1 MGDVHEDPLSEIALR
16 LRTLRAQRRL
26 TMGGLQQRTG
36 LGRTTLSQ
44 ALNGQVVP
52 TETTLVALAKALGTA
67 VEPLLALR
75 QTAARVPQ
83 VRQGS
88 PRRVTRRPVRPRVQ
102 PSFEER
108 YLSYVAERHS
118 KLTVVGLDLS
128 RPERARWP
136 LDAAYLSLELAERL
150 EDWPAGGEEANRPS
164 VVVKR
169 AEHALANC
177 RRVLLRGLAGSG
189 KTTLLQW
196 LAVATA
202 RDELPEELANWRGRI
217 PFILPLRTLV
227 RRGPLPDPHDFLTAV
242 GTPLA
247 ASQPEGWADA
257 VLARGEALVLVDG
270 IDEVPQEH
278 RGATRDWLER
288 LLAAYREA
296 RFVVTTRPS
305 AVPEGWLTSSHF
317 TELSVRPMSTA
328 DIGLFVHRWHTA
340 TRHNAATDAERS
352 QLHDLEAA
360 LQLTVRAQRDL
371 AQLSS
376 TPLMCA
382 LICALHRDRR
392 GHLPHSRM
400 ELYEAALS
408 MLLVRRDLERSIDVP
423 EGIQL
428 SEHQSV
434 QLLQRLAYWLIR
446 NRQTEMERA
455 TATALVEDGLPAMQA
470 VAEQGTADQVLTHL
484 VGRSGLLR
492 QPTMDTIDFVHR
504 TFQDYLGAKAAI
516 EAHDFPL
523 LVNNAHDDQWEDVLR
538 MAVAHARPTESADL
552 LRRLVKRGDVEGEH
566 SGRLHLLAAA
576 SLQYATEIEPDTRR
590 LVEQRARILMP
601 PRSPEEAE
609 ELAALG
615 TGILDLLPPS
625 PDGLQDDEV
634 APVIRTAA
642 AIGGDDAYP
651 FLHRFVQSLAP
662 DSAPYEL
669 VDGWKNFE
677 ADQYAR
683 DILLPFRDRLPL
695 EVHTRDQRNALRLLK
710 PVTSIAFR
718 EAFTED
724 EIVEYLSP
732 EHTHK
737 LEIYS
742 GQLLTDLK
750 FVRKFPALNELAIS
764 DCIELAHVEDLA
776 GLPLPKLRLL
786 HLPDEFSF
794 NALDSLPE
802 LTELALYTRL
812 PWASLADLPAPK
824 SLTSIALGGWIGTRL
839 AGVSKWQQLQELTVN
854 SAPEKTEWQ
863 EIAALPNL
871 TELYISNY
879 DLNHAVP
886 MNSVTYL
893 RLAPDSNPQLDL
905 VPDLFPNLEH
915 FFINC
920 RGTQSGK
927 IDITPLSRING
938 LQVSISYASKVTGLG
953 RFTTDTVGL
962 YPRTQ
967 SGYTHGHEAQAPEPP
982 LEPGPRTQTC
992 LPPAQPRQDW
1002 EPRRIVPCQTR
1013 FLRPEQTWLT
1023 LSPPVDKEPAL
1034 AR

>member
-52 TETTLVALAKALGTA
+52 TETTLVALAKALGTD

-108 YLSYVAERHS
+108 YLSYVTERHS
-118 KLTVVGLDLS
+118 QLTVVGLDLS

-136 LDAAYLSLELAERL
+136 LDAAYLSLELAERP
-150 EDWPAGGEEANRPS
+150 EDWPAGGEESNRPS

-227 RRGPLPDPHDFLTAV
+227 RRGPLPEPHDFLTAV

-247 ASQPEGWADA
+247 ASQPDGWADD
-257 VLARGEALVLVDG
+257 VFARGEALVLVDG

-305 AVPEGWLTSSHF
+305 AIPEGWLASSHF
-317 TELSVRPMSTA
+317 TELSVRPMSAA
-328 DIGLFVHRWHTA
+328 DTGVFVGRWHTA
-340 TRHNAATDAERS
+340 ARHSAATDAERS

-360 LQLTVRAQRDL
+360 LQMTVRAQRDL

-392 GHLPHSRM
+392 GHLPHGRM

-428 SEHQSV
+428 TEHQSV

-455 TATALVEDGLPAMQA
+455 TAMALVEDGLPAMQA

-538 MAVAHARPTESADL
+538 MAVAHARPAESADL
-552 LRRLVKRGDVEGEH
+552 LRRLIERGDAEDGH
-566 SGRLHLLAAA
+566 RSRLHLLAAA

-590 LVEQRARILMP
+590 LVEQRARVLMP
-601 PRSPEEAE
+601 PRSREEAE
-609 ELAALG
+609 ALAALG
-615 TGILDLLPPS
+615 PGVLDLLPGPQ
-625 PDGLQDDEV
+625 GLEDDEV
-634 APVIRTAA
+634 GPVVKTAT
-642 AIGGDDAYP
+642 AIGGDQAYG
-651 FLHRFVQSLAP
+651 FLRRFAQSLP
-662 DSAPYEL
+662 LDSTPHEL
-669 VDGWKNFE
+669 FKGWEHFE

-683 DILLPFRDRLPL
+683 DILLPYRGKNHPYM
-695 EVHTRDQRNALRLLK
+695 EVNTHDQRNALRLLK
-710 PVTSIAFR
+710 PITGIRFQG
-718 EAFTED
+718 EFTED
-724 EIVEYLSP
+724 QIFEHLSP
-732 EHTHK
+732 EHTHT
-737 LEIYS
+737 LRISS
-742 GQLLTDLK
+742 GRLLRDLK
-750 FVRKFPALNELAIS
+750 FVRKLPALKTLELS
-764 DCIELAHVEDLA
+764 ECTRLTHLEFLA
-776 GLPLPKLRLL
+776 GTPLTSLILTNQPR
-786 HLPDEFSF
+786 DFSF
-794 NALDSLPE
+794 DALNSLPE
-802 LTELALYTRL
+802 LTSLSFYTHL
-812 PWASLADLPAPK
+812 PSESLADVPAPEG
-824 SLTSIALGGWIGTRL
+824 LTSLNLGWTDASLGGISR
-839 AGVSKWQQLQELTVN
+839 WQQLQELTISDGLDN
-854 SAPEKTEWQ
+854 AAWQ
-863 EIAALPNL
+863 EIETLPQL
-871 TELYISNY
+871 TELCISGY
-879 DLNHAVP
+879 DLKHAVP
-886 MNSVTYL
+886 LPSVTYL
-893 RLAPDSNPQLDL
+893 RLISPPDPQLDL
-905 VPDLFPNLEH
+905 IPNLFPNLQRL
-915 FFINC
+915 FINC
-920 RGTQSGK
+920 QRVQPDTT
-927 IDITPLSRING
+927 DITPLSQIKD
-938 LQVSISYASKVTGLG
+938 LQISVSYASSVTGLE
-953 RFTTDTVGL
+953 RFTPEAVGL
-962 YPRTQ
+962 YPR
-967 SGYTHGHEAQAPEPP
+967 
-982 LEPGPRTQTC
+982 PRTTS
-992 LPPAQPRQDW
+992 
-1002 EPRRIVPCQTR
+1002 I
-1013 FLRPEQTWLT
+1013 
-1023 LSPPVDKEPAL
+1023 
-1034 AR
+1034 